1 MNGGVEILLA
11 RMETHP
17 EEFFKNSRWAH
28 LVSDFERFI
37 DKDDFKKLEEG
48 FAKCRQQE
56 FTEIVMTRLV
66 GEEKEDRQ
74 ALKIGNFK
82 EVVNTSLNEIF
93 DEAYAN
99 HSIDSFTYTVPTTIV
114 PPTK

>member
-28 LVSDFERFI
+28 LVSDFERCL
-37 DKDDFKKLEEG
+37 DKADFEKLEEG

-56 FTEIVMTRLV
+56 FTEIVMQRLI
-66 GEEKEDRQ
+66 GEEREDRE
-74 ALKIGNFK
+74 ALSNVTLSSVTLSNGGSSTTW
-82 EVVNTSLNEIF
+82 TS
-93 DEAYAN
+93 
-99 HSIDSFTYTVPTTIV
+99 PTITI